1 MEKVKSKPLHLM
13 IVMTLSVVLLVGFI
27 YYDQPL
33 AEMTSIVDVSIL
45 VEQAKAF
52 NGQEIMYQGEVIGD
66 IMPRQDHYWIN
77 VLGKDGTAI
86 GIWIT
91 AEQRDTINMAGQY
104 GIQGDS
110 VKIIGQ
116 FSQACSE
123 HGGDLD
129 IHANS
134 VEIISK
140 GKIITQKLNVTRVI
154 IAACLFLLASFLIIM
169 LIINRL
175 KRKDLRIK

>member
-1 MEKVKSKPLHLM
+1 MEKIKNKKIHLM
-13 IVMTLSVVLLVGFI
+13 MVTILAAILLIIFA

-33 AEMTSIVDVSIL
+33 AEIAPILDGSIL
-45 VEQAKAF
+45 IEQAKAL
-52 NGQEIMYQGEVIGD
+52 NGQEVVYQGEVIGD

-77 VLGKDGTAI
+77 VLGKDSTAI

-91 AEQRDTINMAGQY
+91 AEQRDTINMAGQF
-104 GIQGDS
+104 GIQGDKI
-110 VKIIGQ
+110 KIIGQ
-116 FSQACSE
+116 FNQACIE

-140 GKIITQKLNVTRVI
+140 GKIITQKSNVTRVI

-169 LIINRL
+169 LIMNRF
-175 KRKDLRIK
+175 KRKDLQIK